1 MDFDVVS
8 MKQRAKMLMK
18 STKPKPIFAGLVIVV
33 FNIIMMVILNY
44 SDNGSISTILIYFL
58 VYLVLSMLLMIS
70 LIWFCMKVTREEQTE
85 FSDIFLGFKEKQGK
99 VLIVAL
105 VKGICI
111 YIGLAIF
118 FVGALFP
125 LYWFR
130 FTENV
135 VRDDDTMNPIKAMGK
150 SMKLMKG
157 HYVELIKLDLR
168 FIGWWVL
175 FIVTFGIAGFYVL
188 PYTNMVYAEFYDYIK
203 GQYEAFNG

>member
-8 MKQRAKMLMK
+8 MKQRAKMLMR
-18 STKPKPIFAGLVIVV
+18 SAKPNPILAGLVIVV
-33 FNIIMMVILNY
+33 FNIIMMVIMNY
-44 SDNGSISTILIYFL
+44 VGNGSTSAILIYLL
-58 VYLVLSMLLMIS
+58 VYTILSMLLMIS
-70 LIWFCMKVTREEQTE
+70 LIWFCMKVTREEPTE

-99 VLIVAL
+99 VLVVAI
-105 VKGICI
+105 VKGLCM

-118 FVGALFP
+118 VVGALLP

-130 FTENV
+130 FTENI

-157 HYVELIKLDLR
+157 HYVELIKLDLS
-168 FIGWWVL
+168 FIGWWAL
-175 FIVTFGIAGFYVL
+175 FIVTLGIAGFYVL